1 MNFNF
6 YEQYESYPTVELL
19 KIVQNQADYQPEA
32 IAAANKLLAER
43 TVSDTEHAEAQA
55 YIDDMTAA
63 KQRKKDIA
71 NLYKEKAVDILEPII
86 QPSTEL
92 QPEKWLRLFLLAVT
106 IQYLFTAYHNVV
118 YILWFSKC
126 DTCSFDLTIFF
137 SIFDLLFFPLLLW
150 LLYKRK
156 KLGWILLL
164 INNLLIVMY
173 ALFSIPS
180 LFYYTYVYHHSN
192 IVSYLVTPLIS
203 AAFLTFLLKQK
214 VADLFSVSKAV
225 KKKTLIYTIVFGTIS
240 IGLLLIATIR

>member
-6 YEQYESYPTVELL
+6 YEQYKSYPTVELL
-19 KIVQNQADYQPEA
+19 KIVHNQVDYQPEA

-43 TVSDTEHAEAQA
+43 TATDTELAEAQA
-55 YIDDMTAA
+55 YIDDITAS

-86 QPSTEL
+86 QPTTEL

-106 IQYLFTAYHNVV
+106 AQYLYTAYKNAA
-118 YILWFSKC
+118 YLIWFIKC
-126 DTCSFDLTIFF
+126 DTCSFDLTVFF

-150 LLYKRK
+150 FLYKRK
-156 KLGWILLL
+156 KIGWILLL

-192 IVSYLVTPLIS
+192 IVSYLITPLLS
-203 AAFLTFLLKQK
+203 AVFLSFLLKQK
-214 VADLFSVSKAV
+214 VADLFSVSKAA
-225 KKKTLIYTIVFGTIS
+225 KKKTLVYTIVFGTIS
-240 IGLLLIATIR
+240 IGLLLIVTIR